1 MPDWET
7 LKKLTGSRF
16 AQHVILVPIVGWL
29 LVYQNAFATMVSKVL
44 GVEFQAE
51 LGWEVLVFYVG
62 LVLLGISASVFRIVG
77 PEPVLNHN
85 GLQGFTEDT
94 EAILTRK
101 GFSRFCEEAG
111 ILEPVEIRVPG
122 SGIGQVLDATR
133 EQWFRLNSEGI
144 RDVLSEHY
152 KAQNLSKSLVRSAT
166 TLVFAAG
173 ACLTLVP
180 TGITVLWVLGQLLGR
195 SYSGS

>member
-29 LVYQNAFATMVSKVL
+29 LVYQNTFAKLVSKVL

-62 LVLLGISASVFRIVG
+62 LVLLGVSASVFRILG

-101 GFSRFCEEAG
+101 GFSRFCGEVG
-111 ILEPVEIRVPG
+111 IAEPVEIKIPG

-144 RDVLSEHY
+144 RDILSEHY
-152 KAQNLSKSLVRSAT
+152 KAKNLSEPIVRST
-166 TLVFAAG
+166 ITLVFAVG

-180 TGITVLWVLGQLLGR
+180 TAVTVLWVLGQLGGQ
-195 SYSGS
+195 S

>member
-29 LVYQNAFATMVSKVL
+29 LIYQNTFAKMVSKVL

-62 LVLLGISASVFRIVG
+62 LVLLGVSASVFRILG

-101 GFSRFCEEAG
+101 GFSRFCGEVG
-111 ILEPVEIRVPG
+111 IAEPVEIKIPG

-144 RDVLSEHY
+144 RDILSEHY
-152 KAQNLSKSLVRSAT
+152 KAKNLSEPIVRST
-166 TLVFAAG
+166 ITLVFAVG

-180 TGITVLWVLGQLLGR
+180 TAVTVLWVLGQLGGQ
-195 SYSGS
+195 S